1 MDLLIDTHV
10 LAWIGDDDPRL
21 SHNFLAE
28 LPNVDNRLFVSAVTA
43 YEYSDLLGRGRFPA
57 SVPLSRFQR
66 KLGFHLLDF
75 PADLWEIAT
84 ELPDIH
90 RDPVDRMLIAHAIVL
105 GLTLVTADKNIHH
118 YPVKTLW

>member
-21 SHNFLAE
+21 SQKFLAHQPD
-28 LPNVDNRLFVSAVTA
+28 PNNRLFVSAVTA

-57 SVPLSRFQR
+57 SVPLSRFQE
-66 KLGFHLLDF
+66 KLGFDLLDF

-84 ELPDIH
+84 KLPDIH
-90 RDPVDRMLIAHAIVL
+90 RDPVDRMLIAHTIVL
-105 GLTLVTADKNIHH
+105 GLALVTADQTVPQ